1 MPFFCKTFQD
11 VAEKLGLD
19 TQSPI
24 SLWKD
29 EALVEI
35 NKAVLYSYKVFPI
48 KVFFNLHNDFTV
60 QHYGPFI
67 FFDYTYPILD

>member
-1 MPFFCKTFQD
+1 MLLSCEIFQEI
-11 VAEKLGLD
+11 AEKLGLD

-35 NKAVLYSYKVFPI
+35 NKAVLYSYKVFQMNA
-48 KVFFNLHNDFTV
+48 FSTV
-60 QHYGPFI
+60 QSV
-67 FFDYTYPILD
+67 LESE